1 MMIYKQSRFYVYQ
14 MTNWKTFDRAYN
26 VAQLQK
32 ERGFK
37 GVIAATRKTTPGTSI
52 GSIDISNWSFS

>member
-1 MMIYKQSRFYVYQ
+1 MMIYKKSRFYVYQ
-14 MTNWKTFDRAYN
+14 MTNWKSFDRAYN

-37 GVIAATRKTTPGTSI
+37 GVIAATRKTTPGTSF
-52 GSIDISNWSFS
+52 G